1 VSERLDYVRAR
12 RPSSSGSR
20 RLNDTFIIMRALT
33 SHYISLF
40 PGYSYFPY
48 LFCLQRV
55 IFVADNSHACES
67 STLIYIVCILTFLTS
82 REIIIY
88 CIFLIFNQFL
98 LCIQVNWN
106 CIFFC
111 LSLITNKFRDFCWIL
126 QGNIYRFV
134 IWFIK
139 CKHWTFL

>member
-1 VSERLDYVRAR
+1 MSERLDYVRAR

-20 RLNDTFIIMRALT
+20 RLNDTFIIIMRALT

-67 STLIYIVCILTFLTS
+67 STFTLYVF
-82 REIIIY
+82 
-88 CIFLIFNQFL
+88 
-98 LCIQVNWN
+98 
-106 CIFFC
+106 
-111 LSLITNKFRDFCWIL
+111 
-126 QGNIYRFV
+126 
-134 IWFIK
+134 
-139 CKHWTFL
+139 